1 MSKKNIFSYPK
12 SMKNTFK
19 MMMKKLRGQIIT
31 LMDTKKQDL
40 SIINYLTFQRIIYH
54 ERYSNVIN
62 NLLITQILDNC
73 LTFGLSFV

>member
-40 SIINYLTFQRIIYH
+40 RIINYLTFQSSRVCH
-54 ERYSNVIN
+54 EK
-62 NLLITQILDNC
+62 
-73 LTFGLSFV
+73 

>member
-31 LMDTKKQDL
+31 LMDTKKQVL
-40 SIINYLTFQRIIYH
+40 RIINYLTFQRSRVCQ
-54 ERYSNVIN
+54 EK
-62 NLLITQILDNC
+62 
-73 LTFGLSFV
+73 